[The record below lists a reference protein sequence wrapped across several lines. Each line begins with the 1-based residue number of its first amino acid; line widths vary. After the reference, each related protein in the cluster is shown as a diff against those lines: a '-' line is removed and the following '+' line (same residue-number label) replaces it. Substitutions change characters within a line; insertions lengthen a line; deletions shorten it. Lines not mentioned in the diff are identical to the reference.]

1 MDKVLATVL
10 MIVASVISVVIVINV
25 VYPAI
30 TSSAGS
36 INSASSLMGDRIR
49 SQIEI
54 IHATGELDSVGSF
67 ADTDSDS
74 NFDIFI
80 WVKNVGSERIVD
92 VPSCD
97 VFIANSLDVWSW
109 IPHTDYAAGANPQW
123 SYTLENGSS
132 NWTKATTAKIEVN
145 YGNTTLASGEYS
157 VKVLIP
163 NGVSDDYFFSM

>member
-10 MIVASVISVVIVINV
+10 MIVAAVISVVIVINV

-30 TSSAGS
+30 TSSSGS
-36 INSASSLMGDRIR
+36 ISSASSRMGDRIR
-49 SQIEI
+49 SQIQI

-67 ADTDSDS
+67 SDTDSDS

-80 WVKNVGSERIVD
+80 WVKNVGSETID
-92 VPSCD
+92 SIYSSD
-97 VFIANSLDVWSW
+97 VFIANTDNVWSW

-123 SYTLENGSS
+123 TYTLENGSAK
-132 NWTKATTAKIEVN
+132 WKKATTAKIEVN
-145 YGNTTLASGEYS
+145 YGNSTQSSGEYS

-163 NGVSDDYFFSM
+163 NGISDDYFFSM